1 MAKKKNADKAEKVV
15 NKVEQKVVLSPSEK
29 NRIRG
34 KEALKASAVLQN
46 IQKLKKEATQA
57 QEALDNAVI
66 KARADGFSWVAIA
79 AGLGVSPQGARQKYL
94 RVTA

>member
-1 MAKKKNADKAEKVV
+1 MEKSDD
-15 NKVEQKVVLSPSEK
+15 KVVLTASEK

-34 KEALKASAVLQN
+34 KEALKASSVLQN
-46 IQKLKKEATQA
+46 IQKLKKEATSA
-57 QEALDNAVI
+57 QTALDNAVI
-66 KARADGFSWVAIA
+66 KARAEGYSWVAIA

>member
-1 MAKKKNADKAEKVV
+1 MEKTDD
-15 NKVEQKVVLSPSEK
+15 KVVLTASEK

-34 KEALKASAVLQN
+34 KEALKASTVLQN
-46 IQKLKKEATQA
+46 IQKLKKEASSA
-57 QEALDNAVI
+57 QQGLDNAVI
-66 KARADGFSWVAIA
+66 KARAEGYSWVAIA

>member
-1 MAKKKNADKAEKVV
+1 MEKT
-15 NKVEQKVVLSPSEK
+15 NETVVLTASEK

-34 KEALKASAVLQN
+34 KEALKSSSVLQN
-46 IQKLKKEATQA
+46 IQKLKKTATSA
-57 QEALDNAVI
+57 QDELDNAVV
-66 KARADGFSWVAIA
+66 KARADGYSWVAIA

>member
-1 MAKKKNADKAEKVV
+1 MAKKKNVEKVV
-15 NKVEQKVVLSPSEK
+15 DKVEEKVMLSPSEK

-66 KARADGFSWVAIA
+66 KARADGYSWVAIA

>member
-1 MAKKKNADKAEKVV
+1 MDRTDDR
-15 NKVEQKVVLSPSEK
+15 VVLTASEK

-34 KEALKASAVLQN
+34 KEALKVSAVLQN
-46 IQKLKKEATQA
+46 IQKLKREANSADQA
-57 QEALDNAVI
+57 LEKAVI
-66 KARADGFSWVAIA
+66 SARADGYSWVAIA

>member
-1 MAKKKNADKAEKVV
+1 VAKTDEKVV
-15 NKVEQKVVLSPSEK
+15 LTASEK

-34 KEALKASAVLQN
+34 KEALKASTVLQN
-46 IQKLKKEATQA
+46 IQKLKKAATSA
-57 QEALDNAVI
+57 QQELDNAVI
-66 KARADGFSWVAIA
+66 KARAEGFSWVAIA